1 MKLIHIFV
9 ATSVSLALAA
19 CGGGGGGGDAP
30 SASTLANS
38 GTQASGFDSTEFQ
51 GNWIRLDAATCFGGP
66 SGFAYGPYYF
76 KNDRFTLTGT
86 TAEFVETLYNDAACT
101 SKAGKLTENYAATY
115 TAGSVA
121 GKTNPARVQL
131 TYTGSV
137 TGADGGTGVTLTK
150 LPDGSQTGGNVKA
163 LLDVENAQLFT
174 NSRNAP
180 LDADGYPNTLNASAT
195 YKR

>member
-9 ATSVSLALAA
+9 ATSVSLALVA
-19 CGGGGGGGDAP
+19 CGGGGGDAP
-30 SASTLANS
+30 SASTLTNS

-51 GNWIRLDAATCFGGP
+51 GNWIRLDAATCFGGT

-76 KNDRFTLTGT
+76 KNDRFTLTGA
-86 TAEFVETLYNDAACT
+86 TAEIVETLYNDAACT

-121 GKTNPARVQL
+121 GKTNPARVQF

-150 LPDGSQTGGNVKA
+150 LPDGSQTGGTAKA

-174 NSRNAP
+174 NSRNAA

>member
-1 MKLIHIFV
+1 MKLVNIFA
-9 ATSVSLALAA
+9 ATCISVALAA
-19 CGGGGGGGDAP
+19 CGGGGGDAP
-30 SASTLANS
+30 SAPTVANS
-38 GTQASGFDSTEFQ
+38 GMQASGFDSTEFQ

-137 TGADGGTGVTLTK
+137 TGADGGTGVTLNK
-150 LPDGSQTGGNVKA
+150 LPDGSQTGGTAKG
-163 LLDVENAQLFT
+163 LLDVENAQLFL

-180 LDADGYPNTLNASAT
+180 LDAEGYPTTLNASPL